1 MLKVEAINTFYGSSH
16 ILHDVSLEVHPGE
29 IVVLLG
35 RNGVG
40 KTTTLKSIMGILPLQ
55 NGRVVFEGER
65 DYRIPPHKVA
75 ACGVAFIPE
84 ERRIFPNLTVLEN
97 LKMGMVAQGNRIDSR
112 AQLAVVLDYFPRLR
126 ERINNKGNRLSG
138 GEQQMLTIAR
148 GLVSNPKLL
157 MIDEPTEGLS
167 PILVAEITRI
177 IRRLHTDGVTILV
190 VEQNYEMSLNLSENL
205 RAYVIE
211 KGQIKLEGT
220 KAKLRECQAD
230 VEKCLG
236 VENLAYWFRAYV
248 RGSLVYPNRQSQE
261 EGLMEKSP
269 VVKYDEKGVMDGGTM
284 GLRREMNRD
293 IWLKEVFPE
302 WGSYLN
308 YEIDQFKVPSGAG
321 ALWYFGAMSCAIK
334 TQAGAVFTV
343 DLYSG
348 PSIFHRSFLL
358 RRLQNQRRRKA
369 LLDAYASNGDR
380 PMEVQT
386 A

>member
-55 NGRVVFEGER
+55 NGRVIFEGREITG
-65 DYRIPPHKVA
+65 YPPHKVA

-84 ERRIFPNLTVLEN
+84 ERRIFANLTVLEN

-167 PILVAEITRI
+167 PILVEEITRI

-236 VENLAYWFRAYV
+236 V
-248 RGSLVYPNRQSQE
+248 
-261 EGLMEKSP
+261 K
-269 VVKYDEKGVMDGGTM
+269 
-284 GLRREMNRD
+284 
-293 IWLKEVFPE
+293 I
-302 WGSYLN
+302 
-308 YEIDQFKVPSGAG
+308 
-321 ALWYFGAMSCAIK
+321 
-334 TQAGAVFTV
+334 
-343 DLYSG
+343 
-348 PSIFHRSFLL
+348 
-358 RRLQNQRRRKA
+358 
-369 LLDAYASNGDR
+369 
-380 PMEVQT
+380 
-386 A
+386 